1 MQLCVGGTLN
11 LGTNVQGEAITYLW
25 TGPEGYSST
34 LRVPAPITNV
44 GLKNA
49 GQRQKTLADPSNTIL
64 LPGFN

>member
-1 MQLCVGGTLN
+1 QDSVQLCVGGTLN

-34 LRVPAPITNV
+34 LRVPAHLTNV

-49 GQRQKTLADPSNTIL
+49 GN
-64 LPGFN
+64 